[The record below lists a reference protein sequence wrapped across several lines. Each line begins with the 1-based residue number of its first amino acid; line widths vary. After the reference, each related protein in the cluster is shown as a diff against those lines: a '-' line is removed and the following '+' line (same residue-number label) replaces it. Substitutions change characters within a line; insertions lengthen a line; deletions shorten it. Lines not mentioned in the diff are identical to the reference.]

1 MKMGNFET
9 AEKYYLH
16 DDGLDDDLNAEDGVY
31 TTTVSPP
38 QDGIAYVIKV
48 VGIGEGSSAY
58 VSRNHFV
65 GWGPKDG
72 LEVRKGQMPPRKR
85 READR
90 QSVAEI
96 LRTDTVSF
104 SAGAKETIEVL
115 YEVQ

>member
-1 MKMGNFET
+1 M
-9 AEKYYLH
+9 H

-48 VGIGEGSSAY
+48 VGIGEGSNAY
-58 VSRNHFV
+58 VSRKHFV

-72 LEVRKGQMPPRKR
+72 LEVRKGQMPARYR
-85 READR
+85 REA
-90 QSVAEI
+90 VAEI

-104 SAGAKETIEVL
+104 SAGGKETIEVQA
-115 YEVQ
+115 VQPAIK